1 MPKYQH
7 HDPSRFPQVNE
18 RVRLMLAKSL
28 QLSYLV
34 TRPSHKLPA
43 LSRLLAAL
51 SPTPQKTIV
60 YLSTCAA
67 VDYFQHIL
75 PVLLPSS
82 FALLPLHGKHLP
94 KVRQKNF
101 SAFVDAVSPSILLTT
116 DVAARGLDVREVDL
130 VVQLDP
136 PADPKVFLHRC
147 GRAGRAGRRGLA
159 VVFLHPGREERYVEF
174 LAIRKT
180 PVERLAV
187 PHITVDEAEAERAC
201 HRIRQRVLEDRAT
214 HDKAQRAFVSWVR
227 AYRKHQASSIF
238 RVEELEW
245 GDLAKGWGLLK
256 LPRMPELKGREAG
269 GGVQNTTAEAGGAG
283 TQVTV
288 DLGVDVDFNTYAYR
302 DRHRELARLTKAS
315 ASSAP
320 REPCTIQSAN
330 QPWSQRISQKSV
342 REQRREKK
350 RTRRE
355 KEAWSRKTEKEKDEA
370 RELEGM
376 VEAVRRKV
384 KEGKR
389 LDGAEKEGEG
399 EEFGGFD

>member
-1 MPKYQH
+1 M
-7 HDPSRFPQVNE
+7 NE
-18 RVRLMLAKSL
+18 KLKLMLAKSL

-43 LSRLLAAL
+43 LSCLLAAL
-51 SPTPQKTIV
+51 SPPPQKTIV

-75 PVLLPSS
+75 PALLPSS
-82 FALLPLHGKHLP
+82 FALLPLHGKHPP

-101 SAFVDAVSPSILLTT
+101 STFVDAVSPSTLLTT

-187 PHITVDEAEAERAC
+187 PRITVDEADAERAC
-201 HRIRQRVLEDRAT
+201 QRIRERVLEDRAT

-227 AYRKHQASSIF
+227 AYGKHQAGSIF
-238 RVEELEW
+238 RVEGLDWE
-245 GDLAKGWGLLK
+245 DLAKGWGLLR
-256 LPRMPELKGREAG
+256 LPKMPELKGWEAG
-269 GGVQNTTAEAGGAG
+269 SIGKQA
-283 TQVTV
+283 TV
-288 DLGVDVDFNTYAYR
+288 DLGVDVDFDTYAYR
-302 DRHRELARLTKAS
+302 DRHRELARLAKAS
-315 ASSAP
+315 AALPSSSSPSVAA
-320 REPCTIQSAN
+320 REPRTDQSAN
-330 QPWSQRISQKSV
+330 HPWSQRISQKSV

-370 RELEGM
+370 KELERM

-384 KEGKR
+384 REGKR
-389 LDGAEKEGEG
+389 LDRAEGEGEGEG